1 MAKTPGKPAMISTG
15 PVAENR
21 RARYDYE
28 ILDTL
33 EAGIMLTGTEVK
45 SLRQGKA
52 NIGDAYA
59 TDKGGEIWL
68 FNVNI
73 PEYNSGGYT
82 RHEEK
87 RARKLLLKKREISK
101 LLGAVQRDGMTL
113 VPLSIYFNPRGI
125 AKVELGLARGK
136 KKYDKRETEKKRDWS
151 KQKQRLLK
159 G

>member
-1 MAKTPGKPAMISTG
+1 MAKKEAPERRYA
-15 PVAENR
+15 AQNR
-21 RARYDYE
+21 KARHNYFIDE
-28 ILDTL
+28 VL
-33 EAGIMLTGTEVK
+33 EAGIMLAGTEVK

-59 TDKGGEIWL
+59 TDRAGEIWL
-68 FNVNI
+68 YNVNI
-73 PEYNSGGYT
+73 PEYDSGGYT

-87 RARKLLLKKREISK
+87 RARKLLLKKREIAK
-101 LLGAVQRDGMTL
+101 LLGAVQRDGITL

-136 KKYDKRETEKKRDWS
+136 KKYDKRDTIKQRDWN

-159 G
+159 DRG

>member
-1 MAKTPGKPAMISTG
+1 MAKKSDPERKMA
-15 PVAENR
+15 AQNR
-21 RARYDYE
+21 KARHNYFIDE
-28 ILDTL
+28 VF
-33 EAGIMLTGTEVK
+33 EAGIMLAGTEVK

>member
-1 MAKTPGKPAMISTG
+1 MAKKSDPERKM
-15 PVAENR
+15 VAQNR
-21 RARYDYE
+21 KARHNYFIDE
-28 ILDTL
+28 VL
-33 EAGIMLTGTEVK
+33 EAGIMLAGTEVK

-52 NIGDAYA
+52 TIVDAYA
-59 TDKGGEIWL
+59 SDKGGEIWL

-73 PEYNSGGYT
+73 PEYDSGGYT

-87 RARKLLLKKREISK
+87 RARKLLLKKREIAK
-101 LLGAVQRDGMTL
+101 LLGAVQREGITL

-136 KKYDKRETEKKRDWS
+136 KNYDKRETTKKREWN
-151 KQKQRLLK
+151 KQQARLLRER